1 MILDHFMSKLDTI
14 KEQIGWLKIVFGT
27 LVAADLSVLAWL
39 AQNFETVI
47 WYKSFVALILV
58 MSLGYLIYIVN
69 KNAYRKMKQLEK
81 L

>member
-1 MILDHFMSKLDTI
+1 MSKLDTI

-39 AQNFETVI
+39 VQNFETIV
-47 WYKSFVALILV
+47 WYKSVVGLVLVAV
-58 MSLGYLIYIVN
+58 LGYLIYIVN

>member
-1 MILDHFMSKLDTI
+1 MSKLDTI

-47 WYKSFVALILV
+47 WYKSLVALILV